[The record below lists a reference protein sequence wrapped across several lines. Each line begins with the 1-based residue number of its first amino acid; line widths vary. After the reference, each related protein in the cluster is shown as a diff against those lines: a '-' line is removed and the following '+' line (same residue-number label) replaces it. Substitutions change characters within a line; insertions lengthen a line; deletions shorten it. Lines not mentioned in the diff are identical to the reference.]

1 MPAIRTAAKEQ
12 AIREHAYYLWE
23 RDGRPHGR
31 DLDYWARAVAEL
43 TAITRRTGTK
53 AAAGEVA
60 RSKKPAGTKPASP
73 ATALSARKPRA
84 RKSA

>member
-1 MPAIRTAAKEQ
+1 MPATRTAAKEQ

-43 TAITRRTGTK
+43 TAITRRTGAK
-53 AAAGEVA
+53 AAAGDPA
-60 RSKKPAGTKPASP
+60 GAKKPAETKPASP
-73 ATALSARKPRA
+73 ATAPAARKPRT
-84 RKSA
+84 RQSA

>member
-1 MPAIRTAAKEQ
+1 MPATRTAAKEQ

-43 TAITRRTGTK
+43 TVITRRTGAK
-53 AAAGEVA
+53 AATEKPA
-60 RSKKPAGTKPASP
+60 SPQKPAGTRRASTAKPP
-73 ATALSARKPRA
+73 GKPRA